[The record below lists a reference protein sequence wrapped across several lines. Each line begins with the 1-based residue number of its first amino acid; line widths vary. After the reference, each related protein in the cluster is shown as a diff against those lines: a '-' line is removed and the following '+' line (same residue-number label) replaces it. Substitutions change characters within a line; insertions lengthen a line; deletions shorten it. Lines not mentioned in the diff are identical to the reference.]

1 MYIYIY
7 VIRYIYTYV
16 TPVFWYLLIHFE
28 KYHAMLFI
36 THLHPLGRAAMR
48 ARPISL
54 VLPDEAVG
62 IEPSS
67 TMGFN
72 QC

>member
-1 MYIYIY
+1 
-7 VIRYIYTYV
+7 
-16 TPVFWYLLIHFE
+16 
-28 KYHAMLFI
+28 MLFI

-62 IEPSS
+62 IETVINDGVQPML
-67 TMGFN
+67 T
-72 QC
+72 